1 MKNPNLYS
9 CESFDRKYHF
19 IPVKRSW
26 DFLLLSQEL
35 TQFYESF
42 FFVRCQNLTKTHW
55 DPRSIVIWFL
65 YVTVWCFPQLLAFVH
80 TCYVISTF
88 SDEDDG
94 CEYSWSRVHT
104 EIRRRHGIT
113 HNSSASFEL
122 FCFLLFYTCPCICSV
137 QVVVWTQL
145 CSFSSSSSSP
155 FLVVNFIGDF
165 HHPSKP
171 HFFF

>member
-104 EIRRRHGIT
+104 EIRHGIT

>member
-1 MKNPNLYS
+1 MWIFWQKVSFHS
-9 CESFDRKYHF
+9 CETQLGFPSLVTRTHSILWIFFLCPMSKPYKDPLRPSFNCYL
-19 IPVKRSW
+19 I
-26 DFLLLSQEL
+26 
-35 TQFYESF
+35 
-42 FFVRCQNLTKTHW
+42 FVRDCL
-55 DPRSIVIWFL
+55 V
-65 YVTVWCFPQLLAFVH
+65 FPQLLAFVH

-104 EIRRRHGIT
+104 EIRHGIT